1 MDVKKVAQARAEIQV
16 AAKATGKTQ
25 DRLHQ
30 FISTEGRHE
39 QEKGVTRGELEHL
52 VKDAEDHEAMVR
64 AKWGE

>member
-1 MDVKKVAQARAEIQV
+1 MEDRIAQARAEIQV
-16 AAKATGKTQ
+16 AEKATGKAQ

-39 QEKGVTRGELEHL
+39 QEKGVTREELEQL
-52 VKDAEDHEAMVR
+52 VRDAEDHEAMVR

>member
-1 MDVKKVAQARAEIQV
+1 MRRKWHKPIQV
-16 AAKATGKTQ
+16 AAKAVGKAQ

-39 QEKGVTRGELEHL
+39 QEVGVTREELERL
-52 VKDAEDHEAMVR
+52 VKDAQDHEAVVR